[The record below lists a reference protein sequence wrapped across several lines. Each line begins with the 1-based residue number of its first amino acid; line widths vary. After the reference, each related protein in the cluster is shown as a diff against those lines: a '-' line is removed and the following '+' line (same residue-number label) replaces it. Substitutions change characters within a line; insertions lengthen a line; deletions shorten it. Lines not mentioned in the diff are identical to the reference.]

1 MWLLTTQGFYSV
13 VQHGEDANFLLVRAR
28 VRSDLAALTRL
39 IPNLEIFETPDA
51 DYRWR
56 ATVTRMQ
63 WQVALTALGREID
76 YDNFKGAVR
85 ERSGGERAALYGRV
99 WDLLMSLQRE
109 DADEA

>member
-13 VQHGEDANFLLVRAR
+13 VQHREDANFLLVRAR

-63 WQVALTALGREID
+63 WQVALTALGGEID
-76 YDNFKGAVR
+76 YDNFKGAVA
-85 ERSGGERAALYGRV
+85 ERQGHGRADVYGHVWGE
-99 WDLLMSLQRE
+99 LMSLQQDGE
-109 DADEA
+109 T